1 MPTLPE
7 TLTRSLGLGQPV
19 PDEALASYAVDGLVP
34 TLAVQPTTREA
45 IGEVLAWASAAGR
58 TVTPWGGGTQM
69 ALGNVPTGMDVA
81 LDLTRLNRLLDH
93 QPADLT
99 ATVEAGMPLAEFQR
113 ELAAEGKIVAL
124 EAPLAGKATVGGILA
139 ANASGPLRHSYGLA
153 RDWLIGISV
162 VGPEGTQS
170 KAGGRVVKNV
180 TGYDLNKMYCGSL
193 GTLGIFV
200 EATFKLAPAAA
211 EFGALAGVLGSV
223 GEAVE
228 CARGLLREVYSPQ
241 GVQVVDGAAAARL
254 GLGEFIKED
263 RAAVIGFVAGRAR
276 AVRRRL
282 EESARLLA
290 GAGAEGVEEL
300 NEGEAVGLR
309 ERITDLGWGVGA
321 IPTLGVT
328 LNIPPAATGNAV
340 GWPGE
345 AGITRSAATLADP
358 GFGRVDLLWWGA
370 EDWESG
376 EMVEAVERLRKLA
389 VDSGGSAVVRQ
400 GPVGLKREID
410 VWGTG
415 GGEVELMRRLKQVFD
430 PVGVLNP
437 GRGMGRL

>member
-1 MPTLPE
+1 MATLPE
-7 TLTRSLGLGQPV
+7 TLTRRLGLGQPL
-19 PDEALASYAVDGLVP
+19 PEEALSGYAVDGLVP

-99 ATVEAGMPLAEFQR
+99 ATVEAGMPLADFQR
-113 ELAAEGKIVAL
+113 ELAAEGKMVAL

-139 ANASGPLRHSYGLA
+139 ANASGPLRHSYGLP

-193 GTLGIFV
+193 GTLGVIV

-211 EFGALAGVLGSV
+211 EFGALAGVFRSV
-223 GEAVE
+223 GQAVE

-254 GLGEFIKED
+254 GLGEFVKGD
-263 RAAVIGFVAGRAR
+263 RAGVVGFVAGRSR

-290 GAGAEGVEEL
+290 GAGAVKVEEL
-300 NEGEAVGLR
+300 GEAEAVGLR

-328 LNIPPAATGNAV
+328 LNIPPAATGMAV
-340 GWPGE
+340 GWSGE
-345 AGITRSAATLADP
+345 AGITRPAATLADP
-358 GFGRVDLLWWGA
+358 GFGRVGPAL
-370 EDWESG
+370 
-376 EMVEAVERLRKLA
+376 V
-389 VDSGGSAVVRQ
+389 GG
-400 GPVGLKREID
+400 GGLGNGRDGGGGGKAADAGGGQRR
-410 VWGTG
+410 VG
-415 GGEVELMRRLKQVFD
+415 GGEARSGGVEAGD
-430 PVGVLNP
+430 
-437 GRGMGRL
+437 